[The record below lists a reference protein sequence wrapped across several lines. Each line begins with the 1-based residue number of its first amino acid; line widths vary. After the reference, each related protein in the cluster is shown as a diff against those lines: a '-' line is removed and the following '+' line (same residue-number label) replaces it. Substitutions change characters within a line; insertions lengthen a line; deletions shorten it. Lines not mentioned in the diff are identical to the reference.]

1 MEKLWLAFQM
11 KNMNWAKGQTVK
23 KKCSSI
29 FVLPAFKTH
38 S

>member
-11 KNMNWAKGQTVK
+11 KNMIWAKGQTVK

-29 FVLPAFKTH
+29 LVLPAFKT
-38 S
+38 